1 MSDAL
6 RRRMAGKR
14 AENILRD
21 GGHHTL
27 PVDPFAIAEDA
38 GIVIQPKPGAEDGV
52 SGMLLRHGDTFGIL
66 YATHLGNESF
76 ERFSIGHELGHYFL
90 DGHID
95 HVLPPGSAT
104 HASHA
109 GFASTDQYEREADH
123 FSAGLLM
130 PGTPCRRLL
139 DQFEPGLGA
148 IEALAARCR
157 TSLTA
162 AAIRYAELTDDA
174 VGVILSTDNTVD
186 FCFLSD
192 TMKAQPQI
200 TWLRRAFPI
209 PHHTA
214 THAFNLRP
222 ALVRTSA
229 RTEADCDIL
238 DWLGGNRSLGAK
250 EEVRGL
256 GRYRKTLTVLSVPS
270 RLDETFQDED
280 EDEDEDLEE
289 RWTPRFRR

>member
-6 RRRMAGKR
+6 RQRMAGKR
-14 AENILRD
+14 TENILRD
-21 GGHHTL
+21 RGHDTL
-27 PVDPFAIAEDA
+27 PVDPFAIAKDA
-38 GIVIQPKPGAEDGV
+38 GIVVRPKPDADEGV

-66 YATHLGNESF
+66 YATHLGNEGF

-95 HVLPPGSAT
+95 HVLPLGTAT

-109 GFASTDQYEREADH
+109 GFSSTDQYEREADH

-130 PGTPCRRLL
+130 PSNLCRKLL
-139 DQFEPGLGA
+139 YQFEPGLDA
-148 IEALAARCR
+148 IEGLAAHCR

-162 AAIRYAELTDDA
+162 AAIRFAELTDDA
-174 VGVILSTDNTVD
+174 VGIIMSTDNTVD

-200 TWLRRAFPI
+200 TWLRQGFPI
-209 PHHTA
+209 PRHTA

-222 ALVRTSA
+222 ALVRQSA
-229 RTEADCDIL
+229 RTDADCDLL
-238 DWLGGNRSLGAK
+238 DWLGGNRSLDAK

-270 RLDETFQDED
+270 LLDETFQDED
-280 EDEDEDLEE
+280 EDANLEE
-289 RWTPRFRR
+289 SWTPRFRR